1 MKPEEYGL
9 LIPQY
14 LAGQLTEEDHRLFEE
29 QLAVNA
35 ELRVETEDLR
45 ALWENLAL
53 IPEEEPSLAMRARFY
68 QKLNALTR
76 PQNAASTKKAFS
88 WHLAPLLQVAL
99 GLFIF
104 ALGIYVGHVKNE
116 NTAPAEQIAQ
126 MNAQV
131 QSLREV
137 VALSL
142 LDRKSA
148 TSRLEGV
155 SWSSQVDQPNDKLL
169 AALLS
174 ALNDD
179 SNVNVRLSSLNALER
194 FTKNAEVRQA
204 LTDSIQRQ
212 DSPLVQIAL
221 IDLLVQIRNRSAESA
236 LKKLSTNTDVNP
248 AVRQRAQWG
257 IQKLTYE

>member
-1 MKPEEYGL
+1 MTPEEYRL

-14 LAGQLTEEDHRLFEE
+14 LAGELPSDERRLFEE
-29 QLAVNA
+29 QLAVSGA
-35 ELRVETEDLR
+35 LRAEMEELRG
-45 ALWENLAL
+45 LWDTLAL
-53 IPEEEPSLAMRARFY
+53 LPDEEPSLAMRARFY
-68 QKLNALTR
+68 QRLNALTR
-76 PQNAASTKKAFS
+76 PPTVAAPKKPFS
-88 WHLAPLLQVAL
+88 WSLSPLLQLAL

-104 ALGIYVGHVKNE
+104 ALGIYVGHVKTE
-116 NTAPAEQIAQ
+116 GAESGQQIAQ

-155 SWSSQVDQPNDKLL
+155 SWSSQVNQPNEKLL
-169 AALLS
+169 TALVS

-194 FTKNAEVRQA
+194 FTKNADVRQS
-204 LTDSIQRQ
+204 LVDSIQRQ

-221 IDLLVQIRNRSAESA
+221 IDLLVQIHNRDAEPA
-236 LKKLSTNTDVNP
+236 LKRLSTNAEVNP
-248 AVRQRAQWG
+248 TVRQRAQWG